1 VTQAEK
7 VWGNGWEVASFEDR
21 FSGDIHKYIEW
32 MTLRIELLHQKLKD
46 TGTIFL
52 HCDWH
57 ASHRLRLVLDE
68 VFGMDNFRDE
78 VVWYYSNKYTGNK
91 ENGYVKQ
98 HDLIFR
104 YSKTNKYTFNN
115 VRIPAIHAGRTTSTT
130 KRSRVDGQSVKVMKR
145 HDSGA
150 LVHQIVGD
158 TKNQGPVFE
167 IPFINSQAEERI
179 GYRTQKPKDLL
190 QRLILSASNPG
201 EVVLDCFA
209 GGFTTAEVCI
219 ETKRRFIC
227 GDVSPVA
234 CKLGMKR
241 LNEAGHFDYI
251 HKNMPQTVAEFREM
265 NGHVFAESICELMGW
280 TCNPKKSNDKGI
292 DGWDGNKNPIQIKNQ
307 KAKTGEKDL
316 RYFLGSLQET
326 KSKTGIFVAWDF
338 TPDAVEF
345 ASKMRKEADIQLRK
359 CRDWSGTG

>member
-1 VTQAEK
+1 
-7 VWGNGWEVASFEDR
+7 
-21 FSGDIHKYIEW
+21 
-32 MTLRIELLHQKLKD
+32 M
-46 TGTIFL
+46 
-52 HCDWH
+52 
-57 ASHRLRLVLDE
+57 
-68 VFGMDNFRDE
+68 
-78 VVWYYSNKYTGNK
+78 
-91 ENGYVKQ
+91 
-98 HDLIFR
+98 
-104 YSKTNKYTFNN
+104 
-115 VRIPAIHAGRTTSTT
+115 
-130 KRSRVDGQSVKVMKR
+130 
-145 HDSGA
+145 
-150 LVHQIVGD
+150 
-158 TKNQGPVFE
+158 
-167 IPFINSQAEERI
+167 
-179 GYRTQKPKDLL
+179 
-190 QRLILSASNPG
+190 
-201 EVVLDCFA
+201 DCFA